1 MSRSLKLFYTT
12 LHLQWV
18 EGKGSLGEQGSQ
30 HSAAGPVKAAE
41 GMVGYGK
48 LSGGLSMGIIHFLYP
63 LSPIL
68 LLLMFILL
76 SHYCFQ

>member
-1 MSRSLKLFYTT
+1 MSRSLKLFYST

-48 LSGGLSMGIIHFLYP
+48 LSGGLSMGIILLYP